1 MTRTG
6 KWIVGGAVFLAATG
20 ASAGVALGASGTGDD
35 TDPPDQQLT
44 GTDLD
49 RASEAA
55 LAEVGAGTV
64 VDSEAGDDG
73 ASYSVEIQRDDG
85 TQVEVDM
92 DDGFAVTAQEA
103 DDDNEPDDTDDA
115 NEPDDD

>member
-1 MTRTG
+1 MTRTS

-20 ASAGVALGASGTGDD
+20 ASAGVALGAGGTADD

-55 LAEVGAGTV
+55 LAETGGGTV

-73 ASYSVEIQRDDG
+73 AAYSVEIRRDDG
-85 TQVEVDM
+85 TEVEVDL
-92 DDGFAVTAQEA
+92 DQDFAVTGQET
-103 DDDNEPDDTDDA
+103 DDDNEPDDDDG
-115 NEPDDD
+115 PDDD